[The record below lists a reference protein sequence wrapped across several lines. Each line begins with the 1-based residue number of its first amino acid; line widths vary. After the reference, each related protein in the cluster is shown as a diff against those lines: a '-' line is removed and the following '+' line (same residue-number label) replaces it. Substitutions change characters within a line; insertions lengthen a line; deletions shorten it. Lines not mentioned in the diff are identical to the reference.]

1 MKNLLVIA
9 ILFISLS
16 STAYADVGCGPSPQP
31 YIEKVPDTG
40 EDTGGDTGGDTGE
53 EAQDSGEEAKWSPKP
68 IRFAVLF
75 APVLGLA
82 FFARRRE

>member
-1 MKNLLVIA
+1 MKNLLLIA
-9 ILFISLS
+9 TLFISLS
-16 STAYADVGCGPSPQP
+16 STAYADVGCGPSPRP
-31 YIEKVPDTG
+31 DIEKVPDTA
-40 EDTGGDTGGDTGE
+40 DDTGE

-68 IRFAVLF
+68 IRLAVLF

>member
-9 ILFISLS
+9 TLFISLS
-16 STAYADVGCGPSPQP
+16 STAYADVGCGPSPRP
-31 YIEKVPDTG
+31 DIEKVPDTA
-40 EDTGGDTGGDTGE
+40 EDTGE

>member
-1 MKNLLVIA
+1 MKNLLLIA
-9 ILFISLS
+9 TLFVSLS
-16 STAYADVGCGPSPQP
+16 STAYADVGCGPSPRP
-31 YIEKVPDTG
+31 DIEKVPDTA
-40 EDTGGDTGGDTGE
+40 DDTGE

-68 IRFAVLF
+68 IRLAVLF

>member
-1 MKNLLVIA
+1 MKKLLLIA
-9 ILFISLS
+9 TLFVSLS
-16 STAYADVGCGPSPQP
+16 SAAHADVGCGPSPRP
-31 YIEKVPDTG
+31 DIEKAPDTADDTG
-40 EDTGGDTGGDTGE
+40 EDTGE

-68 IRFAVLF
+68 IRIAVLF

>member
-9 ILFISLS
+9 TLFISLS
-16 STAYADVGCGPSPQP
+16 STAYADVGCGPSPRP
-31 YIEKVPDTG
+31 DIEKVPDTA
-40 EDTGGDTGGDTGE
+40 EDTGE
-53 EAQDSGEEAKWSPKP
+53 EEQDSGEEAKWSPKP
-68 IRFAVLF
+68 IRLAVLF

>member
-1 MKNLLVIA
+1 MKDLFLSA
-9 ILFISLS
+9 TLFISLS
-16 STAYADVGCGPSPQP
+16 STAYADVGCGPSPRP
-31 YIEKVPDTG
+31 DIEKVPDTA
-40 EDTGGDTGGDTGE
+40 DDTGE

-68 IRFAVLF
+68 IRLAVLF

>member
-1 MKNLLVIA
+1 MKNLLLIA
-9 ILFISLS
+9 TLFISLS
-16 STAYADVGCGPSPQP
+16 STAYADVGCGPSPRP
-31 YIEKVPDTG
+31 DIEKVPDTA
-40 EDTGGDTGGDTGE
+40 EDTGE

-68 IRFAVLF
+68 IRLAVLF